1 MKRKIP
7 LLTALAAT
15 SLFLAGSVQAVPW
28 CHGGHIVTVADVTWD
43 YNDLLNE
50 TSGMTVPPNVINGDY
65 YLAHTAGANYCQA
78 YTGGGGPGNVPG
90 KGTVSFVPYA
100 PYSFTNGFNY
110 QLFHGL
116 QFECNKCYAVP
127 PLEPAPADPAP
138 AEPEL

>member
-1 MKRKIP
+1 MKHQFS
-7 LLTALAAT
+7 LLAVIAAT
-15 SLFLAGSVQAVPW
+15 GIFLAGNVQAVPW

-65 YLAHTAGANYCQA
+65 YLAHTAGGNYCQS
-78 YTGGGGPGNVPG
+78 YSGGGGPGNVPG
-90 KGTVSFVPYA
+90 KGSVSFEAYA

-110 QLFHGL
+110 QLYDGL

-127 PLEPAPADPAP
+127 PLNPVP
-138 AEPEL
+138 AEPVRRMP